1 MNVFD
6 EYTVATGVVDAA
18 RAEGTPAT
26 NLESLAVSAVEDD
39 SAPRELF
46 NGRKPLYTLKAEKP
60 EHRAIIMMKA
70 SAMTHK
76 EIAAATGLTAQAVMY
91 IVKQPWAQE
100 QILREIEQA
109 GREPVIQLLKVSAMD
124 AAQRLITIAESSEN
138 DETRRKANN
147 DILDRVFGKANQSL
161 TVENKTD
168 AAKLSEQEIDKR
180 LAELYAKRSS

>member
-1 MNVFD
+1 
-6 EYTVATGVVDAA
+6 
-18 RAEGTPAT
+18 
-26 NLESLAVSAVEDD
+26 
-39 SAPRELF
+39 
-46 NGRKPLYTLKAEKP
+46 
-60 EHRAIIMMKA
+60 
-70 SAMTHK
+70 
-76 EIAAATGLTAQAVMY
+76 
-91 IVKQPWAQE
+91 
-100 QILREIEQA
+100 
-109 GREPVIQLLKVSAMD
+109 LKVSAMD